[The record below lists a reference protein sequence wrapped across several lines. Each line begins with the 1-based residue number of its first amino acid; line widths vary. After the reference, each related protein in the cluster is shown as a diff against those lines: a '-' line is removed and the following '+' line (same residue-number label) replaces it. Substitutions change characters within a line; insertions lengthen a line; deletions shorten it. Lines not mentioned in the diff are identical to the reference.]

1 MVAFYVILLD
11 KYKCFRSVL
20 FYASKK
26 PRLNA
31 RNDFLNMFMLYEQC
45 LKLARNL
52 VHFNS
57 WRWRI

>member
-11 KYKCFRSVL
+11 KYKCFRHVL

-52 VHFNS
+52 VHFNL
-57 WRWRI
+57 